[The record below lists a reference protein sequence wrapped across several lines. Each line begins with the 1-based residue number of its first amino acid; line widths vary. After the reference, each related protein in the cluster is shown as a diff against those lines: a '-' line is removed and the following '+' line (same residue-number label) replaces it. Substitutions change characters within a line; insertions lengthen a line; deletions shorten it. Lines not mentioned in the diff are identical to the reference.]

1 MSSFGKGPFGDG
13 PFGGG
18 SPAAVSWDAADERYY
33 QHGVD
38 RGVIYPKESDPVPWN
53 GITGVDEAGNGSSS
67 VYYLDGKVFLAET
80 DATDYSGKLK
90 AYFWPDAFAE
100 CIGMP
105 QVTDGLIID
114 NQKPKRFSLSY
125 RTLIGSGTRGDMFGY
140 QIHLIYNAMASI
152 GGISRQT
159 INNSPTPMEFV
170 FDLVATPVK
179 LAGFRPSAH
188 YMIDTRRLDPETI
201 AQIESILYGNGST
214 TAGRMPTPSELY
226 DLLNF
231 GSTIAVTYTVA
242 AGTINFKG
250 KSTNIYMVDDYIYQ
264 IDNVNAVDNGDGTYT
279 ISDGGDTTVTVV

>member
-18 SPAAVSWDAADERYY
+18 SPASISWDKTDERYY

-38 RGVIYPKESDPVPWN
+38 RGVLYPKDTDPVPWN
-53 GITGVDEAGNGSSS
+53 GITGVEEAGNGISS
-67 VYYLDGKVFLAET
+67 VNYLDGKIFLAET
-80 DATDYSGKLK
+80 DASDYSGKLT
-90 AYFWPDAFAE
+90 AYFWPDEFSA

-105 QVTDGLIID
+105 QIADGLIID
-114 NQKPKRFSLSY
+114 NQKPKRFDLSY

-140 QIHLIYNAMASI
+140 QIHLIYKAMASI
-152 GGISRQT
+152 NGISRKT
-159 INNSPTPMEFV
+159 INNSPTPMEFG
-170 FDLVATPVK
+170 FDIVATPVK

-188 YMIDTRRLDPETI
+188 YIIDTRRLDPETI
-201 AQIESILYGNGST
+201 AELEAILYGNGST
-214 TAGRMPTPSELY
+214 TAGRMPAPSELY

-231 GSTIAVTYTVA
+231 GSTIEVTHTVA

-250 KSTNIYMVDDYIYQ
+250 KVSNVYMTGDDTYQ
-264 IDNVNAVDNGDGTYT
+264 IENVNAVDNGDGTYT